1 VNITKLVALGALFA
15 VAVTNGYWWRRL
27 RTVESG
33 LETSR
38 EWDERVATND
48 TGRDVI
54 DSRQMSLLN
63 RAAEKA
69 DTTPEDL
76 PETVEMLDEKRREF
90 RTRVKKL
97 RTEWVSSYWEA
108 LTRSGI
114 ETDRPHVVTIDLG
127 RATYDDARAFAKHAQ
142 DAGQEV
148 VVAVARSDDTF
159 AVGVSE
165 ELAEQFD
172 ISADDIATAI
182 ATEEDGNAG
191 GTATFAGGSV
201 PDADR
206 LCDRVDGYCPDL
218 HTQPAG

>member
-1 VNITKLVALGALFA
+1 MNTAKLVALGAAFA
-15 VAVTNGYWWRRL
+15 IAVTNGYWWRRL

-33 LETSR
+33 LETSH
-38 EWDERVATND
+38 EWDQRAVTND
-48 TGRDVI
+48 ADRDVV

-76 PETVEMLDEKRREF
+76 PETVEMLDEKRREL
-90 RTRVKKL
+90 RTNVKKL

-108 LTRSGI
+108 LTRSSI

-127 RATYDDARAFAKHAQ
+127 RSTYDDARAFANHAQ
-142 DAGQEV
+142 DADREV

-165 ELAEQFD
+165 DLTERFGV
-172 ISADDIATAI
+172 SADDIATTI

-191 GTATFAGGSV
+191 GTAAFAGGSV

-218 HTQPAG
+218 HSQPAG